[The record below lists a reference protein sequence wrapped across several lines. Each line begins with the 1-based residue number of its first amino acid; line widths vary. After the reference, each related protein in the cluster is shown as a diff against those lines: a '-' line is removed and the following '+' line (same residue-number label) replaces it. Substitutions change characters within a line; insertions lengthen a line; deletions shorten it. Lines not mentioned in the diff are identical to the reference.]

1 MKKLAFS
8 LSPFLVLIFP
18 VLLFVGLSLGIQEE
32 IAEPTVH
39 IPHFEFDSKSQYLTN
54 IFPQSFI
61 KLLLK

>member
-8 LSPFLVLIFP
+8 LSPFLILIFP
-18 VLLFVGLSLGIQEE
+18 VLLFTGLSLGIQEE
-32 IAEPTVH
+32 IPKPTVH
-39 IPHFEFDSKSQYLTN
+39 IPHFEFDSKSQYLPN